1 MTVIV
6 LLLAS
11 PFLLL
16 SSHSKLC
23 TAAKVMLLKLK
34 LDHVP
39 LFTQNP
45 LMTCP
50 FTQSKSWSPYNHLGW
65 PHGFFSL
72 HPSAIF
78 KCQLHSWAFADHV
91 IKNYKRSPEYW
102 HCSFLT
108 NIFVSKERTTT
119 FHNIILSIYFLLSVF
134 SFNKRWTQ
142 CSGPFPFSFFF
153 PCCNFST

>member
-1 MTVIV
+1 MIVIV

-23 TAAKVMLLKLK
+23 TAAKVILLKLK

-39 LFTQNP
+39 LFTQKP

-65 PHGFFSL
+65 LHGFFFSL
-72 HPSAIF
+72 HPSALF
-78 KCQLHSWAFADHV
+78 KCQLHSGSFADHM
-91 IKNYKRSPEYW
+91 IKNCKTSPKYW
-102 HCSFLT
+102 YYPFLT
-108 NIFVSKERTTT
+108 NVFVSKEHITSL
-119 FHNIILSIYFLLSVF
+119 HNIILSIYFLLYIFF
-134 SFNKRWTQ
+134 SFGKKWTHR
-142 CSGPFPFSFFF
+142 
-153 PCCNFST
+153 